1 MPMRALV
8 FLLLAIAEY
17 FPHFIAAMSPCRR
30 RRRAAPPLWN
40 DLPPFPGSYRQL
52 PRIAP
57 PGFYLDPPPEWLPA
71 NAPRRSD
78 RRQKHPE
85 MLGRDRNAALT
96 GLP

>member
-8 FLLLAIAEY
+8 FLLLAIAEH

-40 DLPPFPGSYRQL
+40 DLPPFPGSYRQP

-57 PGFYLDPPPEWLPA
+57 PGFYLDPPPSGS
-71 NAPRRSD
+71 RRM
-78 RRQKHPE
+78 RRAGVIGAKNIRKCLVAIETQ
-85 MLGRDRNAALT
+85 R
-96 GLP
+96 